1 MKGQSLVEMVFAV
14 GIVVL
19 VLSGVVVL
27 MLNSVG
33 ARTRSFERSQAT
45 RMATLVI
52 EDLANKEKNDANGFW
67 QLSEETDRTMIGFE
81 GYTYSVGYSVV
92 DDVTGCQGVGV
103 TWCAEA
109 VVQVGWSGASNFQFS
124 LKRFFSRN

>member
-19 VLSGVVVL
+19 VLSGVVAL
-27 MLNSVG
+27 LINSVG
-33 ARTRSFERSQAT
+33 ARSKSFERSRAT
-45 RMATLVI
+45 RMATLVV
-52 EDLANKEKNDANGFW
+52 EQLANKKKNDAGIFW
-67 QLSEETDRTMIGFE
+67 QLSEETNRTMTGFE
-81 GYTYSVGYSVV
+81 GYIYSVGYSVV
-92 DDVTGCQGVGV
+92 DDVAGCQGVGV

-109 VVQVGWSGASNFQFS
+109 VVQVGWSGANNPQFS